1 VSASIFL
8 SRPADPSSYS
18 LILGRPPSIG
28 DAYCDAG
35 EPSNVEFADIEPGQ
49 PIVSKPL
56 SEPTSATFIILRKR
70 FAKIVGKITHHF
82 QKLHEPARFEDVE
95 FLDKE
100 LRNFI
105 NDLPP
110 HYRLE
115 DADKSLDASQ
125 PYIPIH
131 RYYLSTEILFIII
144 TLHRPW
150 LLRRLRSD
158 RFAMSRRACFDAA
171 KMDFRIVGP
180 LQCRRA
186 SLTALQRQQFRK
198 EHPGVHNPYFGGQ
211 FREFVSPLRV

>member
-1 VSASIFL
+1 MVVPLPCGSQVSRSPLIFSTL
-8 SRPADPSSYS
+8 TVFSYS

-35 EPSNVEFADIEPGQ
+35 DPCNVEFADIQPGQ
-49 PIVSKPL
+49 PIISKPL
-56 SEPTSATFIILRKR
+56 SEPTSSTFVILRKR

-105 NDLPP
+105 SELPP
-110 HYRLE
+110 HYRME
-115 DADKSLDASQ
+115 DADKSLDAAQ

-131 RYYLSTEILFIII
+131 RYYLSTEILFIVI

-171 KMDFRIVGP
+171 KMDFRIVSMTLEAG
-180 LQCRRA
+180 A
-186 SLTALQRQQFRK
+186 WLTGL
-198 EHPGVHNPYFGGQ
+198 
-211 FREFVSPLRV
+211 

>member
-1 VSASIFL
+1 MISTLTV
-8 SRPADPSSYS
+8 SSYS

-35 EPSNVEFADIEPGQ
+35 DPCNVEFADVQPGQ
-49 PIVSKPL
+49 PIISKPL
-56 SEPTSATFIILRKR
+56 SEPTSSTFVILRKR

-105 NDLPP
+105 NELPP
-110 HYRLE
+110 HYRME
-115 DADKSLDASQ
+115 DADKSLDAAQ

-131 RYYLSTEILFIII
+131 RYYLSTEILFIVI

-171 KMDFRIVGP
+171 KMDFRIVSMM
-180 LQCRRA
+180 LDVRA
-186 SLTALQRQQFRK
+186 SLTGL
-198 EHPGVHNPYFGGQ
+198 
-211 FREFVSPLRV
+211 

>member
-1 VSASIFL
+1 M
-8 SRPADPSSYS
+8 
-18 LILGRPPSIG
+18 
-28 DAYCDAG
+28 
-35 EPSNVEFADIEPGQ
+35 
-49 PIVSKPL
+49 
-56 SEPTSATFIILRKR
+56 ILRKR

-105 NDLPP
+105 SELPP
-110 HYRLE
+110 HYRME
-115 DADKSLDASQ
+115 DADKSLDSAQ

-131 RYYLSTEILFIII
+131 RYYLSTEILFIVI

-171 KMDFRIVGP
+171 KMDFRIVSMM
-180 LQCRRA
+180 RWARA
-186 SLTALQRQQFRK
+186 LLTRFSANNSAKSTPVCTIRTL
-198 EHPGVHNPYFGGQ
+198 EVNS
-211 FREFVSPLRV
+211 ENS

>member
-1 VSASIFL
+1 LLHCLLNVSANTIHY
-8 SRPADPSSYS
+8 SYS

-35 EPSNVEFADIEPGQ
+35 EPSNVEFADLEPGQ
-49 PIVSKPL
+49 PIISKPL
-56 SEPTSATFIILRKR
+56 SEPTSSTFVILRKR

-110 HYRLE
+110 HYRME
-115 DADKSLDASQ
+115 DADKSLDAVQ

-131 RYYLSTEILFIII
+131 RYYLSTEILFIVI

-171 KMDFRIVGP
+171 KMDFRIV
-180 LQCRRA
+180 
-186 SLTALQRQQFRK
+186 
-198 EHPGVHNPYFGGQ
+198 
-211 FREFVSPLRV
+211 RVIS